1 MRNIIRKSIAGM
13 LCVATCITASV
24 DTYAAENIHNFS
36 SVRLQNEQVPQYSTE
51 IETQLE
57 SRSDMKTNTETS
69 AESEVKSNL
78 ETETNI
84 QTKTITEI
92 ETNTTIETSDAK
104 NIESEIELTTE
115 LETKTNTQTKLEIE
129 TSTETQSESSS
140 IIEIETETQN
150 ETSTSIDTETETNTE
165 LETET
170 LTELETETEIE
181 TSTFIETETETS
193 TETQSESSSIIET
206 ETETQIET
214 STSIETDTEANT
226 ELETETLTER
236 EIETEIETELE
247 TETLTEPETK
257 ANLTETQIKEAE
269 QRVKDELNQKME
281 SDGYVFSGYIDSGM
295 EAQPLEQEA
304 SLFSI
309 RNNLPDRY
317 SVVEDGQDTAIK
329 DQGDWGACWS
339 FAAIAPAESTYKKE
353 TGKEV
358 NLSEPHLIN
367 FFYNENIE
375 GPDGGLEG
383 DKVIPLMAEKV
394 NNGGNSMFTTFA
406 LARWTGIADER
417 THSSM
422 VYPSADQT
430 KLTKELNIPQEYAYT
445 DLVHLRNAYWINK
458 SNTDSIKEMILKYGA
473 VAASYKHSESRSS
486 NYVEG
491 YDGPTVYYNDYNEG
505 GNHAIA
511 IVGWDDNFDKNNFKY
526 TAINQDPVFL
536 EAEICF
542 IPKNNGAWLIK
553 NSWGESY
560 GDDGYFWMSYE
571 EASLANT
578 IFAFEY
584 EGADNYDHIYQY
596 DGSVGVRY
604 ESDDTITAA
613 VVYQSTGNQVIEAV
627 GIGIKSIETDYE
639 IEIYTGLTD
648 ASDPQSGALS
658 VCETGTTVFE
668 GYHTIALEKYATVA
682 EGELFSVVIT
692 LSNGQ
697 INGEEGAAIFIDQSY
712 INAKAVEFVA
722 KSNPGETFFQNEN
735 GWQDAASK
743 GTYRIKAYTS
753 DGEFDVPQENRQL
766 TTEMVREIAP
776 QEYNGTQNEPEI
788 DIHYM
793 DETLVKD
800 IDYTVTYSNN
810 TFVGDKE
817 TPNAP
822 KAVITG
828 IGKYTGTVE
837 QTFTIFPKTITEE
850 MVESTALSYN
860 GAVQDD
866 LVLQN
871 GFARLRKDIDY
882 TIVYNKQPC
891 NAGKYTADITGINNY
906 VGQMRITVTI
916 GKTVLSEEMISIAST
931 AEDSTILSDGTLA
944 CTFTGS
950 AIKPFVKV
958 TVFGAE
964 VPTKS
969 YSVAYKQNTNVG
981 TATITVTGKG
991 NCQGKVTKTF
1001 QIVPKNITS
1010 DFTVT
1015 IAKATFADKAL
1026 TPTVSVKWNKKT
1038 LKKNKDYTVTYENNI
1053 MAAGLE
1059 DTDAP
1064 KAIVR
1069 GIGNYTG
1076 ELAQTFAIAPKQ
1088 IAESSIS
1095 VQIVYNGPD
1104 STIRVLVG
1112 KTELVNKEEANKEE
1126 QNGEI
1131 QYKAVLYKAGTTTKV
1146 EPNALVLG
1154 EKYDVEITLFGNYQ
1168 VKNKPSALKK
1178 NIVSKRD
1185 INSLTVDFTEKDS
1198 VLTYNGKAQKPKLTI
1213 TDENGKTIAASNYT
1227 IVYANN
1233 MNAGEAKA
1241 IITGKGSYA
1250 GSRSLNFTIHKKKL
1264 DSTAIQ
1270 PIKDQTYTQKELRPT
1285 VKVLDGKKVLKAGV
1299 GRDYT
1304 YEYGNNINVS
1314 YENDGSV
1321 AAKAFVKI
1329 QMSNNYEII
1338 ENKDTLLLEGDHNK
1352 TIDNNADENI
1362 MFCYFKI
1369 KPASLSAITLSNAY
1383 YTKQEV
1389 LPEKITI
1396 KAGKLVVPVEDCNIT
1411 AVNNTQVSSGATLTV
1426 TAKPNSNYTGSKTK
1440 RYSVVKRELKRLQ
1453 LPIIPDQPYLKKP
1466 ITVENYRILDLQGQ
1480 EVAADQYDIT
1490 IKNNNKPGKA
1500 TVTYKAK
1507 SDGIYKGSATVKF
1520 NITKATMQQ
1529 AVDFAAAQTIE
1540 KQYTGEALTLTD
1552 AELRQFAPI
1561 KDAEEW
1567 YALPY
1572 TVDYSKNINAGKA
1585 VVILTGTDYLQG
1597 STRLTFT
1604 ITPKSAN
1611 SFVITTG
1618 TKQLSYNNGTPVR
1631 LELKEIKDQDSGAVL
1646 RAGRD
1651 YTCSYINADK
1661 RGLAC
1666 LTITGVGNYSGTR
1679 YIYYRIE

>member
-1 MRNIIRKSIAGM
+1 M
-13 LCVATCITASV
+13 ATCMTASV

-36 SVRLQNEQVPQYSTE
+36 SVRLQSEETLEYNTE
-51 IETQLE
+51 SDIESELE
-57 SRSDMKTNTETS
+57 SETDAETS
-69 AESEVKSNL
+69 AESEAKSNIETETNTQTETITEFETNLTTETSEVINTESEAASTTEL
-78 ETETNI
+78 ETETNT
-84 QTKTITEI
+84 Q
-92 ETNTTIETSDAK
+92 
-104 NIESEIELTTE
+104 TE
-115 LETKTNTQTKLEIE
+115 LETHPESSSIIE
-129 TSTETQSESSS
+129 TETEIQSESSTSAELETETQSESNTSV
-140 IIEIETETQN
+140 EAETETQS
-150 ETSTSIDTETETNTE
+150 ETSTSVET
-165 LETET
+165 ETET
-170 LTELETETEIE
+170 LTELETETE
-181 TSTFIETETETS
+181 T
-193 TETQSESSSIIET
+193 
-206 ETETQIET
+206 
-214 STSIETDTEANT
+214 
-226 ELETETLTER
+226 
-236 EIETEIETELE
+236 E

-257 ANLTETQIKEAE
+257 SNLTEAQIKEVEA
-269 QRVKDELNQKME
+269 RLKDELNQKME
-281 SDGYVFSGYIDSGM
+281 SDGFVFSGYIDSGM
-295 EAQPLEQEA
+295 EAQPLEQAQEA
-304 SLFSI
+304 SLFST
-309 RNNLPDRY
+309 RSSLPDRY

-339 FAAIAPAESTYKKE
+339 FAAIAPAESIYKKE
-353 TGKEV
+353 TGQEV
-358 NLSEPHLIN
+358 NLSEPHLIH

-430 KLTKELNIPQEYAYT
+430 KLTKELNVPQEYAYT

-458 SNTDSIKEMILKYGA
+458 NNTDSIKEMILKYGA

-536 EAEICF
+536 EAEISF

-604 ESDDTITAA
+604 ESDNAITAA
-613 VVYQSTGNQVIEAV
+613 AVYQSTGNQMIEAV
-627 GIGIKSIETDYE
+627 GIGIKSIKTDYE
-639 IEIYTGLTD
+639 VEIYTGLTD
-648 ASDPQSGALS
+648 ASDPQSGRLS
-658 VCETGTTVFE
+658 AQETGTTTFE
-668 GYHTIALEKYATVA
+668 GYHTIALEKYAAVA
-682 EGELFSVVIT
+682 EGELFSVVVT

-712 INAKAVEFVA
+712 TNAKAVEFVA
-722 KSNPGETFFQNEN
+722 KSNPGETFFQNAD

-766 TTEMVREIAP
+766 TSEMVREIEP

-788 DIHYM
+788 EINYM
-793 DETLVKD
+793 GELLIRDV
-800 IDYTVTYSNN
+800 DYTAAYSNN
-810 TFVGDKE
+810 TLPGDSE
-817 TPNAP
+817 SADAP
-822 KAVITG
+822 KVVITG

-837 QTFTIFPKTITEE
+837 QTFTIYSKTITEE
-850 MVESTALSYN
+850 MVESTTLSYN

-866 LVLQN
+866 LVLLN
-871 GFARLRKDIDY
+871 GAARLIKDIDY

-891 NAGKYTADITGINNY
+891 NAGNYTADITGMNHY
-906 VGQMRITVTI
+906 TGQMRITVTI
-916 GKTVLSEEMISIAST
+916 TKTVLTEDMITIAGT
-931 AEDSTILSDGTLA
+931 AEDSVLLPDGTLT
-944 CTFTGS
+944 CIFTRS
-950 AIKPFVKV
+950 AIKPSVKV
-958 TVFGAE
+958 TAYGAD

-969 YSVAYKQNTNVG
+969 YSVAYKQNTNAG

-1001 QIVPKNITS
+1001 QIIPKDIAS
-1010 DFTVT
+1010 DITVT
-1015 IAKATFADKAL
+1015 VAKATFADKAL
-1026 TPTVSVKWNKKT
+1026 TPAVSVKWNKKT
-1038 LKKNKDYTVTYENNI
+1038 LKKNKDYTIVYENNRN
-1053 MAAGLE
+1053 AAGVE
-1059 DTDAP
+1059 DADAP
-1064 KAIVR
+1064 KVVVS

-1076 ELAQTFAIAPKQ
+1076 VFTQSFAIAPKQ

-1095 VQIVYNGPD
+1095 VQIAFHKQENN
-1104 STIRVLVG
+1104 SAAENRLRVLVG
-1112 KTELVNKEEANKEE
+1112 KTELVKKGE
-1126 QNGEI
+1126 QDNEDKG
-1131 QYKAVLYKAGTTTKV
+1131 QYEAVLYKAGTKTEVKLD
-1146 EPNALVLG
+1146 ALALG

-1185 INSLTVDFTEKDS
+1185 INSLTVEWTEKDS
-1198 VLTYNGKAQKPKLTI
+1198 VLTYNGKAQKPKLTV
-1213 TDENGKTIAASNYT
+1213 TDKNGTVIPASNYT

-1233 MNAGEAKA
+1233 INAGEAKA

-1250 GSRSLNFTIHKKKL
+1250 GSRSLNFTIQKKKL
-1264 DSTAIQ
+1264 DSTAVQ
-1270 PIKDQTYTQKELRPT
+1270 PIKDQTYTQKELRPA
-1285 VKVLDGKKVLKAGV
+1285 VKVLDGKKALKAGI

-1304 YEYGNNINVS
+1304 YEYGNNIDVS
-1314 YENDGSV
+1314 YESDGTI
-1321 AAKAFVKI
+1321 AEKAFVKI
-1329 QMSNNYEII
+1329 TMSENYEV
-1338 ENKDTLLLEGDHNK
+1338 EDKDT
-1352 TIDNNADENI
+1352 DENT

-1369 KPASLSAITLSNAY
+1369 KPAVLSSITLSNAY
-1383 YTKQEV
+1383 YTKQAV

-1396 KAGKLVVPVEDCNIT
+1396 KAGKLVVPIEDCEIT
-1411 AVNNTQVSSGATLTV
+1411 AANNTQVSSKAALTV
-1426 TAKPNSNYTGSKTK
+1426 TAKSKGNYTGTKTK
-1440 RYSVVKRELKRLQ
+1440 KYSVVKRELKKLQ
-1453 LPIIPDQPYLKKP
+1453 LPVIPAQPYLKKP
-1466 ITVENYRILDLQGQ
+1466 VTVDVYRILDLEGQ
-1480 EVAADQYDIT
+1480 EIAADQYDIT

-1500 TVTYKAK
+1500 VVTYKAK

-1529 AVDFAAAQTIE
+1529 AVDFEAAQTIE

-1561 KDAEEW
+1561 KDTEEW

-1585 VVILTGTDYLQG
+1585 VVTLTGTDYLQG

-1604 ITPKSAN
+1604 ITPKSAA
-1611 SFVITTG
+1611 SFVLTTG

-1631 LELKEIKDQDSGAVL
+1631 LEIKEIKDKDNGAVL
-1646 RAGRD
+1646 RAGKD

-1679 YIYYRIE
+1679 YVYYRIE

>member
-1 MRNIIRKSIAGM
+1 MHNMIRKSIAGI
-13 LCVATCITASV
+13 LCMVTCITASV
-24 DTYAAENIHNFS
+24 DTYAAENIYSFS
-36 SVRLQNEQVPQYSTE
+36 SVSLQTEGISQYNAESKEDIESEAKETRDINELESEESITNTMISAAEESNDTIKQELETHTE
-51 IETQLE
+51 IKNEAESKSDTKTDVETSAASEAESNIETETNTRTETTTETETNLTAETSDVINTESEIESTTELE
-57 SRSDMKTNTETS
+57 SETTTETDIETNTETVP
-69 AESEVKSNL
+69 ESSS
-78 ETETNI
+78 I
-84 QTKTITEI
+84 
-92 ETNTTIETSDAK
+92 
-104 NIESEIELTTE
+104 IESE
-115 LETKTNTQTKLEIE
+115 
-129 TSTETQSESSS
+129 TETQSESSTL
-140 IIEIETETQN
+140 IE
-150 ETSTSIDTETETNTE
+150 SETETNTE

-181 TSTFIETETETS
+181 TETKTEV
-193 TETQSESSSIIET
+193 
-206 ETETQIET
+206 
-214 STSIETDTEANT
+214 NT
-226 ELETETLTER
+226 ELETETLTES
-236 EIETEIETELE
+236 
-247 TETLTEPETK
+247 ETK
-257 ANLTETQIKEAE
+257 ANLTEDQIKEVE
-269 QRVKDELNQKME
+269 QRLKDELNQKME
-281 SDGYVFSGYIDSGM
+281 SDGYVLSGYIDSGM
-295 EAQPLEQEA
+295 EAQPLEQVQEA

-309 RNNLPDRY
+309 RSSLPDRY
-317 SVVEDGQDTAIK
+317 SAVEDGQDTAIK

-339 FAAIAPAESTYKKE
+339 FAAIAPAESIYKKQ
-353 TGKEV
+353 TGNEV

-406 LARWTGIADER
+406 LARWTGVADER

-422 VYPSADQT
+422 VYPNADQT
-430 KLTKELNIPQEYAYT
+430 KLTKELNVPQEYAYT

-526 TAINQDPVFL
+526 IAINQDPVFL

-542 IPKNNGAWLIK
+542 IPKNNGSWLIK

-560 GDDGYFWMSYE
+560 GDGGYFWMSYE

-584 EGADNYDHIYQY
+584 EEADNYDHIYQY

-613 VVYQSTGNQVIEAV
+613 AVYQSTGNQVIEAV
-627 GIGIKSIETDYE
+627 GIGIKSVETDYE
-639 IEIYTGLTD
+639 VEIYTGLTD
-648 ASDPQSGALS
+648 ASDPQSGKLS
-658 VCETGTTVFE
+658 AQETGTTVFE

-682 EGELFSVVIT
+682 DGELFSVVIT

-697 INGEEGAAIFIDQSY
+697 INGEQGAAIFIDQSY

-722 KSNPGETFFQNEN
+722 KSNPGETFFQDAN

-753 DGEFDVPQENRQL
+753 DGEFDVPQENRL
-766 TTEMVREIAP
+766 LSSEMVTEIAP
-776 QEYNGTQNEPEI
+776 QEYNGIQNEPEI
-788 DIHYM
+788 EIHYM
-793 DETLVKD
+793 GEPLTKD
-800 IDYTVTYSNN
+800 IDYTVVYSNN
-810 TFVGDKE
+810 TLPGDQE
-817 TPNAP
+817 SADAP

-837 QTFTIFPKTITEE
+837 QTFTIYPKTITEE

-860 GAVQDD
+860 GAIQDD
-866 LVLQN
+866 LVLHN
-871 GFARLRKDIDY
+871 GAARLIKDIDY
-882 TIVYNKQPC
+882 TIVYKKQPC
-891 NAGKYTADITGINNY
+891 NAGNYTADITGINHY
-906 VGQMRITVTI
+906 TGQIHVTVTI
-916 GKTVLSEEMISIAST
+916 SKTVLSEDMVSIAST
-931 AEDSTILSDGTLA
+931 AEDNTILSDGTLA

-950 AIKPFVKV
+950 AIKPSVKV
-958 TVFGAE
+958 TAFGAD

-1010 DFTVT
+1010 DVTVA

-1038 LKKNKDYTVTYENNI
+1038 LKKNKDYTVVYENNI

-1059 DTDAP
+1059 DANAP
-1064 KAIVR
+1064 KVIVS
-1069 GIGNYTG
+1069 GIGNYAG
-1076 ELAQTFAIAPKQ
+1076 ELTQSFAIAPKQ
-1088 IAESSIS
+1088 IAESSVS
-1095 VQIVYNGPD
+1095 VQLAYDNQG
-1104 STIRVLVG
+1104 SRMRVLVG
-1112 KTELVNKEEANKEE
+1112 KTELD
-1126 QNGEI
+1126 QT
-1131 QYKAVLYKAGTTTKV
+1131 QYSAVLYQAGTTTV
-1146 EPNALVLG
+1146 TPLDSLVLG
-1154 EKYDVEITLFGNYQ
+1154 EKYDAEITLLGNYQ

-1185 INSLTVDFTEKDS
+1185 INSLQIRFTEENNT
-1198 VLTYNGKAQKPKLTI
+1198 LIYNGKAQKPKITI
-1213 TDENGKTIAASNYT
+1213 TDTDGKIIVASNYT

-1233 MNAGEAKA
+1233 INAGEAKA

-1250 GSRSLNFTIHKKKL
+1250 GSRSLNFTIQKKKL

-1270 PIKDQTYTQKELRPT
+1270 PIKDQTYAQKELRPT
-1285 VKVLDGKKVLKAGV
+1285 VKVLDGKKVLKAGA

-1304 YEYGNNINVS
+1304 YEYGNNMNVS
-1314 YENDGSV
+1314 YESDGSV

-1329 QMSNNYEII
+1329 QVSDNYV
-1338 ENKDTLLLEGDHNK
+1338 
-1352 TIDNNADENI
+1352 IDEDATVR
-1362 MFCYFKI
+1362 YFKI
-1369 KPASLSAITLSNAY
+1369 KPAALSAITLSNGY
-1383 YTKQEV
+1383 YTGQPV

-1396 KAGKLVVPVEDCNIT
+1396 KAGKLVVSTEDCEIT
-1411 AVNNTQVSSGATLTV
+1411 TANNTQVSSKATFTV

-1440 RYSVVKRELKRLQ
+1440 KYSVVKRELKKLQ
-1453 LPIIPDQPYLKKP
+1453 LPVIPDQPYLKKP
-1466 ITVENYRILDLQGQ
+1466 ITVDEYRILDLEGK
-1480 EVAADQYDIT
+1480 EIAVDQYDMT

-1500 TVTYKAK
+1500 VVTYKAK
-1507 SDGIYKGSATVKF
+1507 SDSIYKGSATVKF

-1529 AVDFAAAQTIE
+1529 AVDFEAAQTIV
-1540 KQYTGEALTLTD
+1540 KQYTGKALTLTD

-1561 KDAEEW
+1561 KDTEEW

-1585 VVILTGTDYLQG
+1585 VVTLTGTDYLQG

-1604 ITPKSAN
+1604 ITPKSAT

-1631 LELKEIKDQDSGAVL
+1631 LELKEIKDQDNGAIL
-1646 RAGRD
+1646 RAGKD

-1661 RGLAC
+1661 RGIAC

-1679 YIYYRIE
+1679 YVYYRIE

>member
-1 MRNIIRKSIAGM
+1 MHNRIKKSIAGI
-13 LCVATCITASV
+13 LCMVTCITASV

-36 SVRLQNEQVPQYSTE
+36 SVRLQTEEALQYNTE
-51 IETQLE
+51 SMSDIASEVKETRTVSELE
-57 SRSDMKTNTETS
+57 SEESIISTMTSAVAESDNTTKQELETESKTDAETGAESEAASNTETD
-69 AESEVKSNL
+69 N
-78 ETETNI
+78 
-84 QTKTITEI
+84 Q
-92 ETNTTIETSDAK
+92 
-104 NIESEIELTTE
+104 
-115 LETKTNTQTKLEIE
+115 IE
-129 TSTETQSESSS
+129 TSTET
-140 IIEIETETQN
+140 ETNTTVETSD
-150 ETSTSIDTETETNTE
+150 ETSTESEIESTTELEAETNTE
-165 LETET
+165 LNTET
-170 LTELETETEIE
+170 T
-181 TSTFIETETETS
+181 

-206 ETETQIET
+206 ETQSDS
-214 STSIETDTEANT
+214 STPI
-226 ELETETLTER
+226 ETETQSDSSTP
-236 EIETEIETELE
+236 IETETETQAELQTETETETETESKTENETETELE
-247 TETLTEPETK
+247 TETLTEPESKSHLTK
-257 ANLTETQIKEAE
+257 DQIKEIE
-269 QRVKDELNQKME
+269 ERLKDELNQKME
-281 SDGYVFSGYIDSGM
+281 SDGFVFSGYMDSGM
-295 EAQPLEQEA
+295 EAQPLEQVQEA

-309 RNNLPDRY
+309 RDSLPDRY
-317 SVVEDGQDTAIK
+317 SAVEDNQDTAIK

-339 FAAIAPAESTYKKE
+339 FAAIAPAESIYKKQ

-406 LARWTGIADER
+406 LARWTGVADER
-417 THSSM
+417 THASM

-430 KLTKELNIPQEYAYT
+430 KLTKEINVPQEYAYT
-445 DLVHLRNAYWINK
+445 DFVHLRNAYWINK
-458 SNTDSIKEMILKYGA
+458 NNTDSIKEMILKHGA

-491 YDGPTVYYNDYNEG
+491 YTGPTVYYNDYNEG

-536 EAEICF
+536 EAGICF

-553 NSWGESY
+553 NSWGEGY

-584 EGADNYDHIYQY
+584 EEADNYDHIYQY

-604 ESDDTITAA
+604 ESDDSITAA
-613 VVYQSTGNQVIEAV
+613 AVYQSTGNQVIEAV

-639 IEIYTGLTD
+639 VEIYTDLTD
-648 ASDPQSGALS
+648 VSDPQSGKLS
-658 VCETGTTVFE
+658 ARETGTTAFE
-668 GYHTIALEKYATVA
+668 GYHTIALEKYATVVD
-682 EGELFSVVIT
+682 GETFSVVVT

-697 INGEEGAAIFIDQSY
+697 INGEQGAAIFIDQSY
-712 INAKAVEFVA
+712 TNAKAVEFVA
-722 KSNPGETFFQNEN
+722 KSNPGETFYQNAN

-753 DGEFDVPQENRQL
+753 DGEFDVPEENRQL
-766 TTEMVREIAP
+766 TSEMVREIAP

-793 DETLVKD
+793 GEPLTKD
-800 IDYTVTYSNN
+800 VDYTVAYSNN

-817 TPNAP
+817 TQNAP

-828 IGKYTGTVE
+828 IGKYTGVVE
-837 QTFTIFPKTITEE
+837 QTFTIYPKTITEE
-850 MVESTALSYN
+850 MIESTTLQYN
-860 GAVQDD
+860 GAIQDN
-866 LVLQN
+866 LMIQN
-871 GFARLRKDIDY
+871 GSAQLIKDVDY

-891 NAGKYTADITGINNY
+891 NARNYTVDITGINNY
-906 VGQMRITVTI
+906 TGQIRVTVTI
-916 GKTVLSEEMISIAST
+916 VKTVLSEDMVSIAST
-931 AEDSTILSDGTLA
+931 AEDSSVLPDGTLA

-950 AIKPFVKV
+950 AIKPTVKV
-958 TVFGAE
+958 TAYGAE

-969 YSVAYKQNTNVG
+969 YSVTYKQNTNVG

-1010 DFTVT
+1010 DFAVTV
-1015 IAKATFADKAL
+1015 AKATFADKAL
-1026 TPTVSVKWNKKT
+1026 TPAVSVKWNKKT
-1038 LKKNKDYTVTYENNI
+1038 LKKNKDYTVIYENNVT
-1053 MAAGLE
+1053 AAGIE
-1059 DTDAP
+1059 DTNAP
-1064 KAIVR
+1064 KVIVS
-1069 GIGNYTG
+1069 GIGNYAG
-1076 ELAQTFAIAPKQ
+1076 QLIQPFSIVPKQ
-1088 IAESSIS
+1088 IAASSIS
-1095 VQIVYNGPD
+1095 VQLAYDGPN
-1104 STIRVLVG
+1104 SRIRVLAG
-1112 KTELVNKEEANKEE
+1112 KTELD
-1126 QNGEI
+1126 QT
-1131 QYKAVLYKAGTTTKV
+1131 QYKAVLYQAGTTT
-1146 EPNALVLG
+1146 EITLNAILLG
-1154 EKYDVEITLFGNYQ
+1154 EKYDAEITLLGNYQ

-1185 INSLTVDFTEKDS
+1185 INSLQIQFSEENST
-1198 VLTYNGKAQKPKLTI
+1198 LTYNGKAQKPKPTI
-1213 TDENGKTIAASNYT
+1213 TDIDGKTITTSNYT

-1233 MNAGEAKA
+1233 VNAGEAKA

-1250 GSRSLNFTIHKKKL
+1250 GSRSLNFTIQKKKL
-1264 DSTAIQ
+1264 DHTAIQ
-1270 PIKDQTYTQKELRPT
+1270 PIKDQTYAQKELRPT
-1285 VKVLDGKKVLKAGV
+1285 VKVLDGKKVLKAGA

-1314 YENDGSV
+1314 YESDGSV

-1329 QMSNNYEII
+1329 QVSDNYEID
-1338 ENKDTLLLEGDHNK
+1338 EDA
-1352 TIDNNADENI
+1352 TIR
-1362 MFCYFKI
+1362 YFKI
-1369 KPASLSAITLSNAY
+1369 KPATLSSVTVSSAY
-1383 YTKQEV
+1383 YTKQAV

-1396 KAGKLVVPVEDCNIT
+1396 KAGKLFVSADDCNII
-1411 AVNNTQVSSGATLTV
+1411 AENNTQVSSRAMLTV
-1426 TAKPNSNYTGSKTK
+1426 TAKPNGNYTGTKTK
-1440 RYSVVKRELKRLQ
+1440 RYSVVKRELKKLT
-1453 LPIIPDQPYLKKP
+1453 LPTIPDQPYLKKP
-1466 ITVENYRILDLQGQ
+1466 ITVDEYRILDLEGQ
-1480 EVAADQYDIT
+1480 EIATDQYTFT

-1500 TVTYKAK
+1500 VVTYKAK

-1529 AVDFAAAQTIE
+1529 AVDFEAAQTIE
-1540 KQYTGEALTLTD
+1540 KQYTGEAITLTD

-1561 KDAEEW
+1561 KDTEEW

-1572 TVDYSKNINAGKA
+1572 TVDYSRNINAGKA
-1585 VVILTGTDYLQG
+1585 IVTLTGNDYLHD
-1597 STRLTFT
+1597 SIRLTFT
-1604 ITPKSAN
+1604 ITPKSAA
-1611 SFVITTG
+1611 SFAITTG
-1618 TKQLSYNNGTPVR
+1618 AKQLSYNNGTPVR
-1631 LELKEIKDQDSGAVL
+1631 LEIKEIRDKDNGTVL

-1651 YTCSYINADK
+1651 YTCSYINAEK

-1679 YIYYRIE
+1679 YVYYRIE